1 MGLVE
6 TEEGEADMCF
16 GVEVIHSSLSEL
28 LGQGI
33 QEDCPCPQT
42 AGFFFN
48 GMSLLASVYFKT
60 ARLCKIN
67 TGINT

>member
-1 MGLVE
+1 MLWGRGYTQL
-6 TEEGEADMCF
+6 
-16 GVEVIHSSLSEL
+16 SLSQSCWAREFRRIVPAPRL
-28 LGQGI
+28 R
-33 QEDCPCPQT
+33 DF
-42 AGFFFN
+42 FFFN

>member
-1 MGLVE
+1 MLWGRGYTQLSLRAVGPGNSGGL
-6 TEEGEADMCF
+6 
-16 GVEVIHSSLSEL
+16 SLPPDC
-28 LGQGI
+28 GI
-33 QEDCPCPQT
+33 
-42 AGFFFN
+42 FFFN

>member
-1 MGLVE
+1 
-6 TEEGEADMCF
+6 MCY
-16 GVEVIHSSLSEL
+16 GVEVLHSSLSKL
-28 LGQGI
+28 LNQGI
-33 QEDCPCPQT
+33 QQDGPCPQT
-42 AGFFFN
+42 AGGFFFFFFN